1 MLAQSLFA
9 AVGFAIGS
17 AIYWFR
23 QCRSARK
30 VVEHQEGV
38 IADLRRL
45 RAEAVESEKKAWTA
59 AQAAA
64 KSEQAAW
71 TSAREIETEVFI
83 KQDRLES
90 LLDSLRQIRS
100 LADGVKHFD
109 PAEKS

>member
-45 RAEAVESEKKAWTA
+45 RAEA
-59 AQAAA
+59 A

-71 TSAREIETEVFI
+71 TSVREIEIEVFI